1 MSPSF
6 PRSKHAP
13 ENDRYRMIVASGI
26 AAAKAGDREQA
37 RSLLSKA
44 TELRPTDATPWIWL
58 STTTDDPVE
67 QRSYL
72 ENALA
77 ADPNSGAARRGLV
90 MLSQKMLSETILAEG
105 QAVTPMAG
113 NQPLESTARAVFQ
126 CAHCGGQQVFDPETQ
141 NLHCTHCGTNVE
153 ITHLPATDHAEQV
166 MAFVL
171 PTERGH
177 RWAEAQPRLL
187 CGRCGAETIF
197 PVGTVSD
204 ACPYCGAHQWL
215 ESDETKALLDPHVV
229 IPFRLSKAQAESAL
243 KDWLAQ
249 SDWFA
254 PDDLPALG
262 QRAELRPAYHPFWTF
277 DGTLEIAWQCE
288 VNEGNNNYPR
298 WVARHDLAYENFD
311 DVLIPGLKGY
321 PANLLRGIQPFD
333 LKSALA
339 FQPAYLAGWPAISYD
354 LSMADASLK
363 ARERVVQKVRRTLEA
378 RINIMQEIRNLRTG
392 AANWSGMTFKYILLP
407 VWMGTYRYGDAV
419 YPVWINGQTG
429 KVGGKKPRDVFKIGA
444 LVLVVLL
451 SIVLLALLA
460 YFFTMMRQP

>member
-1 MSPSF
+1 MISPT
-6 PRSKHAP
+6 
-13 ENDRYRMIVASGI
+13 ENDRYRMIIASGI
-26 AAAKAGDREQA
+26 AAAKAGDKEQA
-37 RSLLSKA
+37 RRLLLKA

-58 STTTDDPVE
+58 SATTDDPAE

-72 ENALA
+72 ESALA
-77 ADPNSGAARRGLV
+77 ADPNNGAARRGLV
-90 MLSQKMLSETILAEG
+90 TLSQKMQSETILAEG
-105 QAVTPMAG
+105 QAVTPMAE
-113 NQPLESTARAVFQ
+113 NQSLESTARAVFQ
-126 CAHCGGQQVFDPETQ
+126 CAHCGGQQVFDPGTQ
-141 NLHCTHCGTNVE
+141 NLHCTHCGTDVE
-153 ITHLPATDHAEQV
+153 ITHLPAADQAEQV

-215 ESDETKALLDPHVV
+215 ESDETKALLDPQVV
-229 IPFRLSKAQAESAL
+229 IPFRLSKAQAEGTL

-249 SDWFA
+249 SDWFS
-254 PDDLPALG
+254 PDDLLTLG

-277 DGTLEIAWQCE
+277 DGTLEIAWHCK
-288 VNEGNNNYPR
+288 VNEGGSESPR
-298 WVARHDLAYENFD
+298 WVARHGLTYENFD
-311 DVLIPGLKGY
+311 DVLVSGLKEY
-321 PANLLRGIQPFD
+321 PADLLRSIQPFD

-339 FQPAYLAGWPAISYD
+339 FQPAYLAGWPALSYD

-363 ARERVVQKVRRTLEA
+363 ARERVVQQVRRTLQA

-392 AANWSGMTFKYILLP
+392 AVNWSGMTFKYILLP
-407 VWMGTYRYGDAV
+407 VWLGAFRYRSKI

-429 KVGGKKPRDVFKIGA
+429 KVGGEKPRDVFKIGA
-444 LVLVVLL
+444 LGLVVLL
-451 SIVLLALLA
+451 SVMLLALLA
-460 YFFTMMRQP
+460 YFFTMMR